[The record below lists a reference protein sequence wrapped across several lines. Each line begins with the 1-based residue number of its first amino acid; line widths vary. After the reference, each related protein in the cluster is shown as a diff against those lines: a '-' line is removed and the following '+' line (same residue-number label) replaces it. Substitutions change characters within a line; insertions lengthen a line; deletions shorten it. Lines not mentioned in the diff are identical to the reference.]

1 MSSIPSLADP
11 DRAATALATVRRLA
25 SDVREAVAPVVV
37 GQRQVID
44 ELLAGL
50 LCGGHCLLEG
60 VPGLAKTLI
69 VKSLAAATDLDF
81 GRLQFTPD
89 ILPADILGTDLL
101 VERPAGEGRRLEFL
115 PGPVFHN
122 VLLADEIN
130 RAPPKTQAALLE
142 AMQEG
147 QVTVGGNRHLLPDPF
162 YVLATR
168 NPIEQ
173 EGTYPLPE
181 GQLDRFLMLVQI
193 GYPSREDEVEL
204 VRRTT
209 GPAAGTVSRVIDRK
223 TLALCRLTVRQ
234 IPVAEPVLEQAI
246 MLVRASRP
254 GDPLAPDWVGQ
265 LIDYGGGPRAAQAL
279 VLVAKALAGLDG
291 RPCVGVEDLQRAAVP
306 VLRHRLVLSLAA
318 AVDGIT
324 ADEIVDRLLAERLG
338 DGRAS

>member
-1 MSSIPSLADP
+1 MLSTSSSADP
-11 DRAATALATVRRLA
+11 DRAAAALRTVHRLA
-25 SDVREAVAPVVV
+25 SDVREAIASAVV
-37 GQRQVID
+37 GQRRVID

-69 VKSLAAATDLDF
+69 VKSLAESTDLDF
-81 GRLQFTPD
+81 GRIQFTPD
-89 ILPADILGTDLL
+89 ILPADILGTDVL
-101 VERPAGEGRRLEFL
+101 VDRPDAGRRLEFL

-147 QVTVGGNRHLLPDPF
+147 QVTIGGNRHLLPDPF

-193 GYPSREDEVEL
+193 DYPSREEEVEL

-209 GPAAGTVSRVIDRK
+209 GVAPATVSSVIDRE
-223 TLALCRLTVRQ
+223 TLAECRRTIRQ
-234 IPVAEPVLEQAI
+234 IPVADPLLEQAI
-246 MLVRASRP
+246 MLVRATRP
-254 GDPLAPDWVGQ
+254 VDPLAPDWAKP
-265 LIDYGGGPRAAQAL
+265 LIEYGGGPRAAQAL

-291 RPCVGVEDLQRAAVP
+291 RPCVGLEDLQRAAGP
-306 VLRHRLVLSLAA
+306 VLRHRLVLSLTAA
-318 AVDGIT
+318 ADGIT
-324 ADEIVDRLLAERLG
+324 ADELVERLLAQLPG
-338 DGRAS
+338 HGGAS

>member
-1 MSSIPSLADP
+1 MPSTSCSAGP
-11 DRAATALATVRRLA
+11 DRAAAALTTVHHVAR
-25 SDVREAVAPVVV
+25 DVRAAIAPVVV
-37 GQRQVID
+37 GQPRVID

-81 GRLQFTPD
+81 GRIQFTPD
-89 ILPADILGTDLL
+89 ILPADILGTDVL
-101 VERPAGEGRRLEFL
+101 VEGAGGGRRLEFL

-147 QVTVGGNRHLLPDPF
+147 QVTIGGNRHLLPDPF
-162 YVLATR
+162 FVLATR

-193 GYPSREDEVEL
+193 DYPSRDEEIEL

-209 GPAAGTVSRVIDRK
+209 GPDVSAVKMAIDRT
-223 TLALCRLTVRQ
+223 TLAVCRQTVRQ
-234 IPVAEPVLEQAI
+234 IPISEPLLEQAI

-254 GDPLAPDWVGQ
+254 GDPLAPDWVKQ
-265 LIDYGGGPRAAQAL
+265 LVDYGGGPRAAQAL

-291 RPCVGVEDLQRAAVP
+291 RPCVGLEDLQRAAHP
-306 VLRHRLVLSLAA
+306 VLRHRLILSLAA
-318 AVDGIT
+318 AADGIT
-324 ADEIVDRLLAERLG
+324 AADLVERLLAQRLPL
-338 DGRAS
+338 GRV

>member
-1 MSSIPSLADP
+1 MLSTSSSADP
-11 DRAATALATVRRLA
+11 DRAAAALRTVHRLA
-25 SDVREAVAPVVV
+25 SDVREAIASAVV
-37 GQRQVID
+37 GQRRVID

-69 VKSLAAATDLDF
+69 VKSLAASTDLDF
-81 GRLQFTPD
+81 GRIQFTPD
-89 ILPADILGTDLL
+89 ILPADILGTDVL
-101 VERPAGEGRRLEFL
+101 VDRPDAGRRLEFL

-147 QVTVGGNRHLLPDPF
+147 QVTIGGNQHSLPEPF

-193 GYPSREDEVEL
+193 EYPSREEEIEL

-209 GPAAGTVSRVIDRK
+209 GVAAVTVSSVIDRE
-223 TLALCRLTVRQ
+223 TLAECRQTIRQ
-234 IPVAEPVLEQAI
+234 IPVADPLLEQAI
-246 MLVRASRP
+246 MLVRATRP
-254 GDPLAPDWVGQ
+254 TDPLAADWVKP

-291 RPCVGVEDLQRAAVP
+291 RPCVCLEDLQRAAGP
-306 VLRHRLVLSLAA
+306 VLRHRLVLSLTAA
-318 AVDGIT
+318 ADGIT
-324 ADEIVDRLLAERLG
+324 ADELVERLLAQLPG
-338 DGRAS
+338 HGGAS

>member
-1 MSSIPSLADP
+1 MPSTSWSADP
-11 DRAATALATVRRLA
+11 DRAAAALTTVHRVARDIRA
-25 SDVREAVAPVVV
+25 AIAPVVV
-37 GQRQVID
+37 GQQRVID

-81 GRLQFTPD
+81 SRIQFTPD
-89 ILPADILGTDLL
+89 ILPADILGTDVL
-101 VERPAGEGRRLEFL
+101 VEGPDGRRLEFL

-147 QVTVGGNRHLLPDPF
+147 QVTIGGNRHPLPDPF
-162 YVLATR
+162 FVLATR

-193 GYPSREDEVEL
+193 DYPSRDEEIEL

-209 GPAAGTVSRVIDRK
+209 GPDVNAVKMTIDRT
-223 TLALCRLTVRQ
+223 TLAMCRQTVRQ
-234 IPVAEPVLEQAI
+234 IPVSEPLLEQAI

-254 GDPLAPDWVGQ
+254 GDPLAPGWVKQ
-265 LIDYGGGPRAAQAL
+265 LVDYGGGPRAAQAL
-279 VLVAKALAGLDG
+279 VLVAKALAGLEG
-291 RPCVGVEDLQRAAVP
+291 RPCVGLEDLQRAAHP

-318 AVDGIT
+318 IADGIT
-324 ADEIVDRLLAERLG
+324 AAELVERLLAQRLPLG
-338 DGRAS
+338 GVS

>member
-1 MSSIPSLADP
+1 MSSTPLLADP
-11 DRAATALATVRRLA
+11 ERAAIALATVHRLA
-25 SDVREAVAPVVV
+25 CDVREAVAPIVV

-81 GRLQFTPD
+81 GRLQFTSD
-89 ILPADILGTDLL
+89 ILPADILGTDVL
-101 VERPAGEGRRLEFL
+101 VDGAAGRRQLDFL
-115 PGPVFHN
+115 PGPIFHN

-147 QVTVGGNRHLLPDPF
+147 QVTVGGNPHLLPDPF

-193 GYPSREDEVEL
+193 GYPSREEEIEL

-209 GPAAGTVSRVIDRK
+209 GSAVGGVSRVIDRD
-223 TLALCRLTVRQ
+223 TLAACRLTVRQ
-234 IPVAEPVLEQAI
+234 IPIAEVVLEQAI
-246 MLVRASRP
+246 VLVRASRP
-254 GDPLAPDWVGQ
+254 GDPLAPGWVGP

-279 VLVAKALAGLDG
+279 VLVAKALAAIDG
-291 RPCVGVEDLQRAAVP
+291 RPCVGLEDLQRAAVP
-306 VLRHRLVLSLAA
+306 VLRHRLVRSLVATA
-318 AVDGIT
+318 DGT
-324 ADEIVDRLLAERLG
+324 TTDEIVERLLAERLG

>member
-1 MSSIPSLADP
+1 MLSTSSSADP
-11 DRAATALATVRRLA
+11 DRAAAALRTVSRLA
-25 SDVREAVAPVVV
+25 SDVREAIASAVV
-37 GQRQVID
+37 GQRRVID

-69 VKSLAAATDLDF
+69 VKSLAESTDLDF
-81 GRLQFTPD
+81 GRIQFTPD
-89 ILPADILGTDLL
+89 ILPADILGTDVL
-101 VERPAGEGRRLEFL
+101 VDRPDAGRRLEFL

-147 QVTVGGNRHLLPDPF
+147 QVTIGGNRHLLPDPF

-193 GYPSREDEVEL
+193 DYPSREEEVEL

-209 GPAAGTVSRVIDRK
+209 GVAPATVSSVIDRE
-223 TLALCRLTVRQ
+223 TLAECRRTIRQ
-234 IPVAEPVLEQAI
+234 IPVADPLLEQAI
-246 MLVRASRP
+246 MLVRATRP
-254 GDPLAPDWVGQ
+254 VDPLAPDWAKP
-265 LIDYGGGPRAAQAL
+265 LIEYGGGPRAAQAL

-291 RPCVGVEDLQRAAVP
+291 RPCVGLEDLQRAAGP
-306 VLRHRLVLSLAA
+306 VLRHRLVLSLTAA
-318 AVDGIT
+318 ADGIT
-324 ADEIVDRLLAERLG
+324 ADELVERLLAQLPG
-338 DGRAS
+338 HGGAS

>member
-1 MSSIPSLADP
+1 MLTTSLSADP
-11 DRAATALATVRRLA
+11 DRAAAALRTVHRLA
-25 SDVREAVAPVVV
+25 SDVREAIASAVV
-37 GQRQVID
+37 GQRRVID

-69 VKSLAAATDLDF
+69 VKSLAASTDLDF
-81 GRLQFTPD
+81 GRIQFTPD
-89 ILPADILGTDLL
+89 ILPADILGTDVL
-101 VERPAGEGRRLEFL
+101 VDRPDAGRRLEFL

-147 QVTVGGNRHLLPDPF
+147 QVTIGGNRHLLPDPF

-193 GYPSREDEVEL
+193 DYPSREEEVEL

-209 GPAAGTVSRVIDRK
+209 GVAPATVSSVIDRE
-223 TLALCRLTVRQ
+223 TLAECRRTIRQ
-234 IPVAEPVLEQAI
+234 IPVADPLLEQAI
-246 MLVRASRP
+246 MLVRATRP
-254 GDPLAPDWVGQ
+254 VDPLAPDWAKP
-265 LIDYGGGPRAAQAL
+265 LIEYGGGPRAAQAL

-291 RPCVGVEDLQRAAVP
+291 RPCVGLEDLQRAARP
-306 VLRHRLVLSLAA
+306 VLRHRLVLSPTAA
-318 AVDGIT
+318 ADGIT
-324 ADEIVDRLLAERLG
+324 ADELVERLLAQLPG
-338 DGRAS
+338 HGGAS